1 MSKTLKLYNP
11 KRVGKRKCGNCT
23 GCCITPSLS
32 APPHKLLGEKC
43 PELCTGLKTGCGI
56 YETRPNGCREYQCHW
71 LFNGLLE
78 QKHRPDKIGIIFDD
92 GQVRQEG
99 FWQELGHDLD
109 LALPPLTAR
118 EIWPGAFKDQFRLLK
133 TLATELVVILVRNPA
148 DPRSKLRVIGPNQQV
163 IAAVWSAI
171 MALAKGQ
178 LDDE

>member
-11 KRVGKRKCGNCT
+11 KRVGKRKCGDCT

-32 APPHKLLGEKC
+32 APPHKPLGERC
-43 PELCTGLKTGCGI
+43 PELRSGRKRGCGI

-78 QKHRPDKIGIIFDD
+78 QQHRPDKIGIIFDD
-92 GQVRQEG
+92 GQVRQKG
-99 FWQELGHDLD
+99 FWEKLGHSLA

-118 EIWPGAFKDQFRLLK
+118 ELRPGAFKDQSRLLK

-148 DPRSKLRVIGPNQQV
+148 DPESRLRVIGPNRRT
-163 IAAVWSAI
+163 IDAVWTAV
-171 MALAKGQ
+171 MALAKTQEGA
-178 LDDE
+178 